1 MVTRGGGPSSRSVD
15 RAPSCHEVM
24 SRPARVADVEH
35 LGEMRLRFALSDGL
49 VAQERAIEPRPP
61 RGKERHAAH
70 RGIGV
75 AATRSE
81 EHKSELQS
89 LMRISYAV
97 VCLKKKR
104 EHNN

>member
-24 SRPARVADVEH
+24 SRPARVADVQH

-61 RGKERHAAH
+61 AGKESHAAH
-70 RGIGV
+70 RRICVPAPREMALASAGQTSKLGRRMWWDKGRRV
-75 AATRSE
+75 L
-81 EHKSELQS
+81 ELS
-89 LMRISYAV
+89 
-97 VCLKKKR
+97 
-104 EHNN
+104 